1 MTMMTATALK
11 DGRPNQSNKN
21 SPSLRQQLRFIKRL
35 YQTLTN
41 VYFLLIEQSAST
53 SIASTKNALT
63 IQMNDLK
70 AQIRGEMIDQA
81 SSSRSQ
87 TPLSGVRAKSGSG
100 GLSDLR
106 PEHSKRIKEVHLF
119 EVLLR
124 PDVGMK
130 ALATSTSTQNSFIPT
145 LTQSIR
151 AIEVINEILENLM
164 ERANVHA
171 ANQAHIRT
179 LVADIEQRDTNMVQS
194 IRKLASLRESCH
206 RLVKLGKEEEDS
218 IKRAENKP
226 LAYDDILH
234 YARTLS
240 QTTTAPPGFKLQ
252 LDEEGER
259 SHDADLPGA
268 QSGDQPI
275 KKRKLFQLA
284 SDEDDEAEAGK
295 NGQIPSHLQDKL
307 PFPSIDAIRRGASV
321 IKPPTWDMFQ
331 KGILQMDQEDDGN
344 PELDGQLTEQEAQYT
359 RPSAS
364 VTKPQPRKPQ
374 PMEEEEDGFGLD
386 LN

>member
-1 MTMMTATALK
+1 MAMAATTLK
-11 DGRPNQSNKN
+11 NGKSNP
-21 SPSLRQQLRFIKRL
+21 PSLRQQLKFIKTI

-41 VYFLLIEQSAST
+41 VYFLLIEQGAST

-63 IQMNDLK
+63 IQMTSLK
-70 AQIRGEMIDQA
+70 AQIRGEILEQA
-81 SSSRSQ
+81 STSRSQ
-87 TPLSGVRAKSGSG
+87 TPSGLQPKPSTG

-106 PEHSKRIKEVHLF
+106 PEHSKRIKDIHLF

-124 PDVGMK
+124 PNVGTK
-130 ALATSTSTQNSFIPT
+130 GSISSNSTQNAFLPSLKQAI
-145 LTQSIR
+145 Q
-151 AIEVINEILENLM
+151 AIEVINEILNELM

-171 ANQAHIRT
+171 ANQARIRE
-179 LVADIEQRDTNMVQS
+179 LVADIEQRNTTMVKS
-194 IRKLASLRESCH
+194 IRKLAILRESCH
-206 RLVKLGKEEEDS
+206 RLVKLGKEEEES
-218 IKRAENKP
+218 IKRAESKP

-252 LDEEGER
+252 FDEEGER
-259 SHDADLPGA
+259 SHDVDPVDA
-268 QSGDQPI
+268 QSGDQPV

-284 SDEDDEAEAGK
+284 DDDDDEAEAGK

-321 IKPPTWDMFQ
+321 IRPPTWDMFQ
-331 KGILQMDQEDDGN
+331 KGILQMDQEEVDGN
-344 PELDGQLTEQEAQYT
+344 PETDVQLAEYT
-359 RPSAS
+359 RTSTSAS
-364 VTKPQPRKPQ
+364 KPQPRKPQ
-374 PMEEEEDGFGLD
+374 PVEEEEDGFGLD

>member
-1 MTMMTATALK
+1 MAMTTATLN
-11 DGRPNQSNKN
+11 DGKINRSNT
-21 SPSLRQQLRFIKRL
+21 SPPSLRLQLRFIKTI
-35 YQTLTN
+35 YQNLTN
-41 VYFLLIEQSAST
+41 VYFLLIEQGAST

-63 IQMNDLK
+63 IQMNSLK
-70 AQIRGEMIDQA
+70 AQVRGDLIDNA

-87 TPLSGVRAKSGSG
+87 TPSGLRSKSTSG

-106 PEHSKRIKEVHLF
+106 PEHSKRVKDIHLF
-119 EVLLR
+119 EALLR
-124 PDVGMK
+124 PNVGVKGSM
-130 ALATSTSTQNSFIPT
+130 ASTSTQNSFMPSLKQAI
-145 LTQSIR
+145 Q
-151 AIEVINEILENLM
+151 AIEVINEILNELM

-171 ANQAHIRT
+171 ANQARIRT
-179 LVADIEQRDTNMVQS
+179 LVAEIEQRDTTMVQS

-218 IKRAENKP
+218 IKRAESKP

-259 SHDADLPGA
+259 SHDADPA
-268 QSGDQPI
+268 GDQPA

-284 SDEDDEAEAGK
+284 GDDDDEAEAGK

-321 IKPPTWDMFQ
+321 IRPPTWDMFQ
-331 KGILQMDQEDDGN
+331 KGILQMDQEDVDGN
-344 PELDGQLTEQEAQYT
+344 PETNGQLQEQEAQYT
-359 RPSAS
+359 RPSAPTS
-364 VTKPQPRKPQ
+364 KSQPRKAQ
-374 PMEEEEDGFGLD
+374 PVEEEEDGFGLD

>member
-1 MTMMTATALK
+1 MTMAAAALN
-11 DGRPNQSNKN
+11 DGKIYRSNT
-21 SPSLRQQLRFIKRL
+21 SPPSLRQQLRFIKSI
-35 YQTLTN
+35 YQSLTN
-41 VYFLLIEQSAST
+41 VYFLLIEQGAST

-63 IQMNDLK
+63 IQMNNVK
-70 AQIRGEMIDQA
+70 AQIRGEMIENA

-87 TPLSGVRAKSGSG
+87 TPSGLRSKPASG

-106 PEHSKRIKEVHLF
+106 PEHSKRIKDVHLF

-124 PDVGMK
+124 PNVGVK
-130 ALATSTSTQNSFIPT
+130 GSVASHSTQSTFTPT
-145 LTQSIR
+145 LKQ
-151 AIEVINEILENLM
+151 AIQALEVINEILNELM

-171 ANQAHIRT
+171 ANQARIRT
-179 LVADIEQRDTNMVQS
+179 LVADIEQRDTTMVQS

-206 RLVKLGKEEEDS
+206 RLVKLGREEEDS
-218 IKRAENKP
+218 IKRAESKP

-259 SHDADLPGA
+259 SHDADPA
-268 QSGDQPI
+268 GDQPT

-284 SDEDDEAEAGK
+284 GDDDDEAEAGK

-307 PFPSIDAIRRGASV
+307 PFPSIDVIRRGASV
-321 IKPPTWDMFQ
+321 IRPPTWDMFQ
-331 KGILQMDQEDDGN
+331 KGILQMDQEEVDGN
-344 PELDGQLTEQEAQYT
+344 PETDDQMAEREAQYT
-359 RPSAS
+359 RPSVPAPKS
-364 VTKPQPRKPQ
+364 QPRKPQ
-374 PMEEEEDGFGLD
+374 PVEEEEDGFGLD